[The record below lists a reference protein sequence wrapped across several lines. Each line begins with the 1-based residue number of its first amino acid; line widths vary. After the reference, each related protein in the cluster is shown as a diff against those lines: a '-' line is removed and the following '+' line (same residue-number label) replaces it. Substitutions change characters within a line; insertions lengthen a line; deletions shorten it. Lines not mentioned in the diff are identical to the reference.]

1 MGTGGHGG
9 RPHQEEWTMT
19 KVSAQMSVSLDGFYT
34 GPRVARDVHGWMEG
48 PEAPGFFR
56 VTRWAVDAMG
66 WRERLGFAGGERSID
81 SEIIEETFAA
91 AGAYVM
97 GRRMFDAGEVP
108 WGEEPPFRAPVF
120 VVTHRARDVVERR
133 GGTSF
138 TFVTDGPER
147 AIELARE
154 AAGGKDVAVAG
165 GGELL
170 RQVLAAGLLDQLE
183 LHIAPVLLGDGQRLF
198 DGGLGLGAGEGLELI
213 PTRVVEAPAV
223 THIRYT
229 VSGRSQLVL
238 DDRGAS
244 GELVGTERR
253 SER

>member
-1 MGTGGHGG
+1 
-9 RPHQEEWTMT
+9 MT
-19 KVSAQMSVSLDGFYT
+19 KVTAQMSVSLDGFYT
-34 GPRVARDVHGWMEG
+34 GPRDAPGATDMSGWMKG

-56 VTRWAVDAMG
+56 VTRWAVDAAA
-66 WRERLGFAGGERSID
+66 WRERQGATGGEQSID
-81 SEIIEETFAA
+81 SDIIEETFAA

-108 WGEEPPFRAPVF
+108 WGDEPPFHAPVF
-120 VVTHRARDVVERR
+120 VVTHRPRAVLERQ

-138 TFVTDGPER
+138 TFVTEGHER
-147 AIELARE
+147 AVELARD

-170 RQVLAAGLLDQLE
+170 RQVLTAGLLDQFE

-198 DGGLGLGAGEGLELI
+198 DAGLGLGADDGIELV
-213 PTRVVEAPAV
+213 PDRVVESPGV
-223 THIRYT
+223 THVRYT
-229 VSGRSQLVL
+229 VTGRSKLVL

-244 GELVGTERR
+244 GELVGPAQSERR
-253 SER
+253 SAR

>member
-1 MGTGGHGG
+1 
-9 RPHQEEWTMT
+9 MT
-19 KVSAQMSVSLDGFYT
+19 KVTSQMSVSLDGCYT
-34 GPRVARDVHGWMEG
+34 GPRDPQRPNDMSRWMQG

-56 VTRWAVDAMG
+56 VTRWAVDAMA
-66 WRERLGFAGGERSID
+66 WRERQGFAGGEQSVD
-81 SEIIEETFAA
+81 SEIIAETFAA

-108 WGEEPPFRAPVF
+108 WGEEPPFHAPVF
-120 VVTHRARDVVERR
+120 VVTHRSRDVLERQ

-138 TFVTDGPER
+138 TFVTDGVER
-147 AIELARE
+147 AIELARG

-170 RQVLAAGLLDQLE
+170 RQVLSAGLLDQLD

-198 DGGLGLGAGEGLELI
+198 DATLGLGTDDGIELV
-213 PTRVVEAPAV
+213 PTRVVEAPEV

-229 VSGRSQLVL
+229 VTGRSKLVL
-238 DDRGAS
+238 DDRGRS
-244 GELVGTERR
+244 GDLVGPARER
-253 SER
+253 SEL

>member
-1 MGTGGHGG
+1 
-9 RPHQEEWTMT
+9 MT
-19 KVSAQMSVSLDGFYT
+19 KVTAQMSVSLDGFYT
-34 GPRVARDVHGWMEG
+34 GPRDMRRPKDMSGWMRG

-56 VTRWAVDAMG
+56 VTRWVVDAMA
-66 WRERLGFAGGERSID
+66 WRERQGFAGGEQSIS

-108 WGEEPPFRAPVF
+108 WGEEPPFHAPVF
-120 VVTHRARDVVERR
+120 VVTHRSRDVLERQ

-138 TFVTDGPER
+138 TFVTEGLER
-147 AIELARE
+147 AIELARD
-154 AAGGKDVAVAG
+154 AAGSKDVAVAG

-170 RQVLAAGLLDQLE
+170 RQVLTAGLLDQLE

-198 DGGLGLGAGEGLELI
+198 DPSLGLGADDGIELV
-213 PTRVVEAPAV
+213 PTRVVEAPEV

-229 VSGRSQLVL
+229 VTGRSKLVL

-244 GELVGTERR
+244 GDLVGPAQPEQ
-253 SER
+253 